1 MKNIYI
7 SIILIIVLLIL
18 INRNKEHF
26 LELTDNAYKSTFLK
40 NLSSF
45 IGSEILN
52 QDSIKIS
59 KVKNSSKLII
69 QNITI
74 SKYLNKPE
82 LFIRKLNYDM
92 NKQQLNYSIIAG
104 EHKTN
109 ILNSHYISDSI
120 NTNQDNINYGFLLEF
135 NPDTEYNNN
144 VEIGIDFY
152 KNKETEI
159 ENIKKIN
166 DIINQP
172 SYQELTRKSINIY
185 SSLTAPQEFLSY
197 FNKGDDNQEIELIC
211 VFYDQM
217 NLQFIKSFP
226 EGKFNILDETLN
238 YILQECEIDKPF
250 CGIGLDPKGKI
261 LGRDKYVAGR
271 FNTELN
277 KYVILD
283 SPEYTEFKKKR
294 KEKNNNDSKM
304 IQNREIN
311 RILKELNT
319 NKRSYYDLE
328 NHEITILRNNNKL
341 QKYIDREI
349 QKLDIKHKKRF
360 LWTDFEPNEQL
371 LVDQLGLKE
380 KYIVPFKNDTNTNET
395 FTSEI
400 VYNSSTPT
408 PTPSPSPN
416 PSPSYNST
424 LFDSSLQ
431 TSESDDPNERYD
443 LQSLIEYTDSLY
455 SDMGKNFS
463 NEVEGEFEEKYKYNE
478 FENYKTCI
486 NKENYNKNYKNYLD
500 KKFSVIHEDNE
511 ILTNG
516 KDAIMKLKELN
527 RFKCRKSNLDGDDRF
542 YYGGL
547 DLDNKLKCFGNN
559 GECNLY
565 KSENE
570 CEKMQDGMFGELS
583 GRDSFA
589 TFTGNYVIEQFTGIG
604 DHAATSSGSDPGDVS
619 STALE
624 GDIIKEY
631 EIDHTVTNIA
641 TNSEVIEE
649 TLGVSN
655 KYLKSIDFSLEIL
668 FNSDNFISN
677 HNPYVVFKFKTT
689 NDTGENQ
696 NKSMYLYLNNSFG
709 NIPYL
714 YKGTISSLKAIRPD
728 LNYDYLYKNKIYS
741 DFIFYIYEN
750 KYIKSIK
757 GTIKLTFS
765 NEILNKKIVYTP
777 IKGIRNSEI
786 DMDYLLE
793 ILTKEL
799 DVENKK
805 TILSEFIT
813 QLKEESRQSITDMYT
828 PISSDLE
835 GKIKLLQE
843 QIAKAEY
850 LDTERKEEEH
860 QLLLQERENELKAKR
875 EREEQEAMRQR
886 LISNRQ
892 KQISNYLAGDNNLVE
907 IDPYDEYNV
916 GFVGTDFVS
925 DFQKYNSLDCI
936 KNYKI
941 EATCKHNIEGRIVD
955 IITFKKSLVDLN
967 PKEIITNNKI
977 LELNEKFL
985 LEKPS
990 EEDILKEKEIKYL
1003 IEPYNKNLKDINPGL
1018 IFNGLK
1024 YKVKIVN
1031 SYSFT
1036 DNIEN
1041 IVSIVKIFENGK
1053 YLLTMKENN
1062 ENTNIILKKNY
1073 KIHIFID
1080 NKNKFNVAIFD
1091 NNLVLKSIFLSENKI
1106 EGNFGDE
1113 LNLFLRHNNRKIFG
1127 GISQVEKLK
1136 QIVYPY
1142 NPFLNV
1148 KQV

>member
-583 GRDSFA
+583 ERDYLSP
-589 TFTGNYVIEQFTGIG
+589 FTGNYVIEHFSNPKDKIKSYDYISKYKNIG
-604 DHAATSSGSDPGDVS
+604 NKLFNLYEGFGVVS
-619 STALE
+619 S
-624 GDIIKEY
+624 
-631 EIDHTVTNIA
+631 
-641 TNSEVIEE
+641 
-649 TLGVSN
+649 
-655 KYLKSIDFSLEIL
+655 
-668 FNSDNFISN
+668 
-677 HNPYVVFKFKTT
+677 
-689 NDTGENQ
+689 
-696 NKSMYLYLNNSFG
+696 
-709 NIPYL
+709 
-714 YKGTISSLKAIRPD
+714 
-728 LNYDYLYKNKIYS
+728 
-741 DFIFYIYEN
+741 
-750 KYIKSIK
+750 
-757 GTIKLTFS
+757 
-765 NEILNKKIVYTP
+765 P

-843 QIAKAEY
+843 QIAKAES
-850 LDTERKEEEH
+850 LDTVRKEEEH
-860 QLLLQERENELKAKR
+860 QLLLKERENELKAKR

-1062 ENTNIILKKNY
+1062 ENTNIILKKGY
-1073 KIHIFID
+1073 KIQIFID
-1080 NKNKFNVAIFD
+1080 NQNKFNVVIYD
-1091 NNLVLKSIFLSENKI
+1091 NNSIMKSIYLSENKI